1 MAQHNDFGKEAEL
14 AATDFLI
21 KNGYKIIAQ
30 NYRYLKAEVD
40 IIARIE
46 NTIVIVEVKARSTDI
61 FINPEEAVTKAKIK
75 LLISAADHFVQDI
88 KEDLEVRF
96 DIISV
101 LLEKDKSLK
110 INHIPDAFHSFDG
123 N

>member
-1 MAQHNDFGKEAEL
+1 MAQHNDFGKEAEAV
-14 AATDFLI
+14 AADFLI
-21 KNGYKIIAQ
+21 KNEYQIIAQ
-30 NYRYLKAEVD
+30 NYHYLKAEVD
-40 IIARIE
+40 IIARHN
-46 NTIVIVEVKARSTDI
+46 NTIVIVEVKARSTDV

-75 LLISAADHFVQDI
+75 LLISAADHFVQDY
-88 KEDLEVRF
+88 KEDIEVRF

-110 INHIPDAFHSFDG
+110 IKHIPDAFHSFDG

>member
-1 MAQHNDFGKEAEL
+1 MAQHNDFGKEAEV
-14 AATDFLI
+14 AAAKFLI
-21 KNGYKIIAQ
+21 KNGYQIIAQ

-40 IIARIE
+40 IIARLK
-46 NTIVIVEVKARSTDI
+46 NTIVIVEVKARSTDV
-61 FINPEEAVTKAKIK
+61 FINPEEAVTKSKIK